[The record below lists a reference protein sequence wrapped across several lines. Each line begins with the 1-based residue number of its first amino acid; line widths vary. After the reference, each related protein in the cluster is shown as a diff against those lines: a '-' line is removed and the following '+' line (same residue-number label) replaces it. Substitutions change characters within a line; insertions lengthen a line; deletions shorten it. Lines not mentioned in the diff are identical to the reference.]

1 MNIFKLELKRAFNNK
16 WFVIASLLAI
26 SCVIYNKY
34 LVYDRIMDSKR
45 MMQEWG
51 YTNIY
56 DEFMKFNFYRYWLIQ
71 ELEMGT
77 LYLIYF
83 IGLLV
88 SLPYGVSYYW
98 DKKSGIVKTICTRVD
113 KRKYLKSKYFAV
125 FISGGV
131 CAMLPVIVDFF
142 VAKLWVPVDFKY
154 VESWNYSAFTEWH
167 VFVIDNPYLS
177 ALIYVFAWFI
187 FGGSVATVSLFIS
200 KSVDTKILGIYGKNG
215 R

>member
-16 WFVIASLLAI
+16 WFAIASILAV

-45 MMQEWG
+45 MMEEWG

-88 SLPYGVSYYW
+88 SLPYG
-98 DKKSGIVKTICTRVD
+98 
-113 KRKYLKSKYFAV
+113 A
-125 FISGGV
+125 
-131 CAMLPVIVDFF
+131 
-142 VAKLWVPVDFKY
+142 
-154 VESWNYSAFTEWH
+154 
-167 VFVIDNPYLS
+167 
-177 ALIYVFAWFI
+177 
-187 FGGSVATVSLFIS
+187 
-200 KSVDTKILGIYGKNG
+200 
-215 R
+215 